1 MNRISRLRDKAK
13 SLKVELSAIYL
24 ALKDRRTPIL
34 AKILIAVTISYALSP
49 IDLIP
54 DFIPVLGLVDDL
66 LIIPLMITLSLK
78 LIPKDVMN
86 ECRKKA
92 ESAMQINKKLGIYA
106 AVLIAAIWILLIIS
120 ITMLIINQTK

>member
-24 ALKDRRTPIL
+24 ALKDRRTPIS